1 MTHSSVKLH
10 YNTEASGSTSR
21 KVNLQNSNLLF
32 ATREYL
38 PAFGLIL
45 YIPITQFYSLL
56 LLRYM
61 LQPIKIRFTA
71 LSCFETNIYQ
81 RLFLRGRT
89 HANKAVTDRQTKFVN
104 KHFITVLS
112 VRLI

>member
-1 MTHSSVKLH
+1 MQ
-10 YNTEASGSTSR
+10 
-21 KVNLQNSNLLF
+21 VNLQNSNSLF
-32 ATREYL
+32 ATREYFW
-38 PAFGLIL
+38 AFCLIL
-45 YIPITQFYSLL
+45 YIPITQVYSLL
-56 LLRYM
+56 LLRYI
-61 LQPIKIRFTA
+61 LQRIGMRFTA

-81 RLFLRGRT
+81 RAFLQGCT